1 MGDLIFLFLLL
12 SNHHHHLTSV
22 ENIHTM
28 PRICTECGLVFANKN
43 LHDPHWKKCV
53 KTAKFVAYNGQK
65 ITVTRHENGTFLCY
79 CSHHKCPK
87 DQGFATIDAMQKH
100 MKNLKTNWLGPEKVS
115 SDYVSNSLL
124 ISKPPAFGFSC
135 CCRKQQCPGTGFLA
149 QKIALFYALFAH
161 HMAL

>member
-1 MGDLIFLFLLL
+1 
-12 SNHHHHLTSV
+12 
-22 ENIHTM
+22 M

-53 KTAKFVAYNGQK
+53 KTAKFVAYNGQE

-124 ISKPPAFGFSC
+124 ISNYHLL
-135 CCRKQQCPGTGFLA
+135 FLLLLQKTA
-149 QKIALFYALFAH
+149 MSRYWIPCTKIALFYALFAH